1 MTKKKL
7 ENSGSHAV
15 SINEVSHGN
24 WMIRDDRNV
33 IMNFDGIEHVLILT
47 HQYEQ
52 MVLISPLRSPPSNA
66 VQLKKSDKLR
76 IDDISG

>member
-15 SINEVSHGN
+15 SITEVSHGN